1 MLRLLL
7 LRHAKAERSK
17 PGGRDMERVLT
28 ERGRGDAAKIGAY
41 LVHHALLPDLV
52 VVSTA
57 ARTRETWTLAAAA
70 LPRKAPVRHEE
81 RLYEAGPHGILK
93 IITDAEPDV
102 GTLLVVGHNPGLQ
115 ELAVQLVASG
125 SAEVRQRLTEE
136 FPTASLVVIDFAI
149 DDWRRLHPRSG
160 RLIRFVT
167 PKSLAAATD

>member
-17 PGGRDMERVLT
+17 PGERDIERVLA

-41 LVHHALLPDLV
+41 LMHHALLPDLV

-57 ARTRETWTLAAAA
+57 ARTRETWARAAAA
-70 LPRKAPVRHEE
+70 LPRKVPVRREE
-81 RLYEAGPHGILK
+81 RLYEAGPHGMLK
-93 IITDAEPDV
+93 IIADVERDV
-102 GTLLVVGHNPGLQ
+102 GTLLVVGHNPGMQ

-125 SAEVRQRLTEE
+125 SAEMRQRLTEE
-136 FPTASLVVIDFAI
+136 FPTAALVVIDFAL
-149 DDWRRLHPRSG
+149 DDWSGLHPRSG

-167 PKSLAAATD
+167 PKSLAAAAD

>member
-1 MLRLLL
+1 
-7 LRHAKAERSK
+7 
-17 PGGRDMERVLT
+17 MERILT
-28 ERGRGDAAKIGAY
+28 ERGRRDAAKIGAY
-41 LVHHALLPDLV
+41 LLHHALVPDLI

-57 ARTRETWTLAAAA
+57 ARTRETWKLAAAA

-81 RLYEAGPHGILK
+81 HLYEAGSNGILK
-93 IITDAEPDV
+93 IITDVERDV

-125 SAEVRQRLTEE
+125 SSEVRQRLVEE
-136 FPTASLVVIDFAI
+136 FPTAALVVIDFAI